1 MHGCRVPSA
10 AGGCVRTTLGR
21 VSASPFDLMSSYISS
36 TLVEDCQATPAS
48 TPGDSSGSVVS
59 VEAALSKATADAA
72 ELGVDF
78 PDAATGS
85 LLSVLASQAG
95 PSPSAIVVTP
105 AASVVGLHIVRGA
118 RGNVQLTCIDPEVEH
133 QRSAREA
140 FASVGLRGS
149 QTRFLPSRPL
159 EVMGRLAA
167 DNYQLVFAQ
176 TRPQDAR
183 ALVDAALP
191 LLVSGGA
198 LVLADY
204 LLDGTVA
211 DSSRTERDIVAA
223 RETDEHLRR
232 LAAEGRI
239 VLSRLPLGE
248 GMAVATKVS

>member
-36 TLVEDCQATPAS
+36 TLVEDCQAAPAA

-118 RGNVQLTCIDPEVEH
+118 RDNVQLTCIDPEVEH

-140 FASVGLRGS
+140 FASVGL

-239 VLSRLPLGE
+239 VLSRLPLGA

>member
-1 MHGCRVPSA
+1 M
-10 AGGCVRTTLGR
+10 
-21 VSASPFDLMSSYISS
+21 
-36 TLVEDCQATPAS
+36 
-48 TPGDSSGSVVS
+48 
-59 VEAALSKATADAA
+59 
-72 ELGVDF
+72 
-78 PDAATGS
+78 
-85 LLSVLASQAG
+85 
-95 PSPSAIVVTP
+95 VTP

-118 RGNVQLTCIDPEVEH
+118 RDNVQLTCIDPEVEH

-191 LLVSGGA
+191 AAAQQRIVDALPLLVSGGA

-239 VLSRLPLGE
+239 VLSRLPLGA